1 MITREAF
8 PMLTATRREVL
19 TGTAVVALAAT
30 LPLEVLAATAS
41 SNPTTPILEGSETMN
56 SITTKDGTHIF
67 YKDWGPKD
75 AQPVVFHH
83 GWPLSADDWDNQ
95 MLFFLGK
102 GYRVIAHDRR
112 GHGRSSQ
119 TSGGNDMD
127 TYAADVAA
135 LAEALDLRDAIH
147 IGHSTGGGEVTRYVA
162 RHGKGRVA
170 KAVLIS
176 AIPPVMVKSAK
187 NPGGLPIEVFD
198 GYRAALAANRAQL
211 YLDIAS
217 GPFYGFNRPG
227 AAISEGTIRNWW
239 RQGMMGGAN
248 AHYECIKVF
257 SETDFTEDLQ
267 VIDVPVLVMHGSDD
281 QVVPIADSAELSVKL
296 LKDGKLKVYDGYPHG
311 MFTTHADVIN
321 ADLLAFIKA

>member
-267 VIDVPVLVMHGSDD
+267 IIDVPVLVMHGSDD
-281 QVVPIADSAELSVKL
+281 QIVPIADSAELSVKL